1 MAALPHRVGIPIVY
15 HSYGVTTMSITL
27 HRWGNSVGLRV
38 PKPMLEQLGLAEG
51 SQVDVK
57 VEGGRLVIE
66 PARRR
71 RMTMAEL
78 LEGVTP
84 DDKPGEVDWGP
95 PVGREVW

>member
-1 MAALPHRVGIPIVY
+1 MQKRIKVWEAVDLWASLYSKAVDGDR
-15 HSYGVTTMSITL
+15 L
-27 HRWGNSVGLRV
+27 
-38 PKPMLEQLGLAEG
+38 LEQLGLAEG

-78 LEGVTP
+78 LEGFTP